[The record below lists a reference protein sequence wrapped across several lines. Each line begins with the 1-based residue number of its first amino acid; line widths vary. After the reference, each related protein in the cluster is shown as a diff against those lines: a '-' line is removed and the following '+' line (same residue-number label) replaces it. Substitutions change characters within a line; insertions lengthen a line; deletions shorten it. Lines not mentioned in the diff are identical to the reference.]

1 MAGVQG
7 PRHGLLPSAFARD
20 RAGFAR
26 RHHGRLCREL
36 AGCHEVFR
44 RRLRSLHR
52 PSTPASYTSSLDP
65 HDEFDRALVRRRTSA
80 DEDRAECFRREA
92 RPEADV
98 RRAHPRC
105 RKLARLALHRIRTA
119 SARRREKRS
128 GRRIRGL
135 YHPIRQAISA
145 ASFQQFR
152 ALTDTKIGG
161 WSVVYREVGNLSG
174 CLATAQFPDQTIFQ
188 MALIQTGTDKGWV
201 IFISNPRWSGW
212 IGKSKQHRLS
222 LVTDWPTTKPW
233 QYTFSTSGD
242 SKTLSTTDA
251 SVEFMN
257 SVADASKV
265 EIKYDNGALLT
276 TVDMK
281 DSAAAI

>member
-36 AGCHEVFR
+36 AGCREVFR

-98 RRAHPRC
+98 RCAHPRC
-105 RKLARLALHRIRTA
+105 RRLARLALHRIRTA

-135 YHPIRQAISA
+135 YHPISQAISA
-145 ASFQQFR
+145 ASFQQSR
-152 ALTDTKIGG
+152 ALTTRRAAIIQRLPAFCASLKKSVDGG
-161 WSVVYREVGNLSG
+161 STSKPEVPMFRARFWKLQSPFCRNSFGLGIAIAKRINEAGLASVRS
-174 CLATAQFPDQTIFQ
+174 CRF
-188 MALIQTGTDKGWV
+188 
-201 IFISNPRWSGW
+201 
-212 IGKSKQHRLS
+212 
-222 LVTDWPTTKPW
+222 TTKG
-233 QYTFSTSGD
+233 Y
-242 SKTLSTTDA
+242 DA
-251 SVEFMN
+251 NPHWFAPHPVR
-257 SVADASKV
+257 D
-265 EIKYDNGALLT
+265 
-276 TVDMK
+276 
-281 DSAAAI
+281 